1 MHSIVSLISG
11 RGSNFEAIYKAAQ
24 AKSWDV
30 RFTGLIANQ
39 PEAKGLVFAKSVGIP
54 TAVIDHR
61 AYPSREAFDRA
72 LMQQIDAFSADLV
85 VLAGFMRIL
94 TPGLIEHYEGR
105 MMNIH
110 PSLLPRFP
118 GLHTHERALEAGDR
132 VHGATVHF
140 VSTGVDEGPII
151 CQSEVPVLPTDT
163 PSELAAR
170 VLKTEHQIYPLA
182 VEWFIQGRLQITG
195 NRVRV
200 DPPELQYIPFP

>member
-11 RGSNFEAIYKAAQ
+11 RGSNFEAIYRAAQ

-118 GLHTHERALEAGDR
+118 GLHTHERALAAGDR

>member
-11 RGSNFEAIYKAAQ
+11 RGSNFEAIYKAAK

-30 RFTGLIANQ
+30 RFTGLITNQ
-39 PEAKGLVFAKSVGIP
+39 PEAKGLEFAKSVGIP
-54 TAVIDHR
+54 TAVINHR
-61 AYPSREAFDRA
+61 SYPSREAFDEA
-72 LMQQIDAFSADLV
+72 LMQQIDAFGADLL

-94 TPGLIEHYEGR
+94 TPGFIEHYEGR

-118 GLHTHERALEAGDR
+118 GLHTHERVLEAGDR

-140 VSTGVDEGPII
+140 VSAGVDEGPII

-182 VEWFIQGRLQITG
+182 VEWFIQGRLQIAG
-195 NRVRV
+195 NRVSV

>member
-94 TPGLIEHYEGR
+94 TPGFIKHYEGR

-118 GLHTHERALEAGDR
+118 GLHTHERALAAGDR

-140 VSTGVDEGPII
+140 VSAGVDEGPII

>member
-11 RGSNFEAIYKAAQ
+11 RGSNFEAIYKAAK

-30 RFTGLIANQ
+30 RFTGLITNQ
-39 PEAKGLVFAKSVGIP
+39 PEAKGLEFAKSVGIP
-54 TAVIDHR
+54 TAVINHR
-61 AYPSREAFDRA
+61 SYPSREAFDEA
-72 LMQQIDAFSADLV
+72 LMQQIDAFGADLL

-94 TPGLIEHYEGR
+94 TPGFIEHYEGR

-118 GLHTHERALEAGDR
+118 GLHTHERVLEAGDR

-140 VSTGVDEGPII
+140 VSAGVDEGPII

-163 PSELAAR
+163 PSDLAAR

-182 VEWFIQGRLQITG
+182 VEWFINGRLHLAG
-195 NRVRV
+195 NRVSV

>member
-11 RGSNFEAIYKAAQ
+11 RGSNFEAIYKAAK

-30 RFTGLIANQ
+30 RFTGLITNQ
-39 PEAKGLVFAKSVGIP
+39 PEAKGLEFAKSVGIP
-54 TAVIDHR
+54 TAVINHR
-61 AYPSREAFDRA
+61 SYPSREAFDEA
-72 LMQQIDAFSADLV
+72 LMQQIDAFGADLL

-94 TPGLIEHYEGR
+94 TPGFIEHYEGR

-118 GLHTHERALEAGDR
+118 GLHTHERVLEAGDR

-140 VSTGVDEGPII
+140 VSAGVDEGPII
-151 CQSEVPVLPTDT
+151 CQSEIPVLATDT

-182 VEWFIQGRLQITG
+182 VEWFIQGRLQIAG
-195 NRVRV
+195 NRVSV